1 MLINENEITE
11 YMSKQITSVEIYMY
25 DIVHKVYF
33 PVLTKCKN
41 IKENPNSYI
50 RVDIDQLEDYINH
63 VLSNYDSINIEAT
76 ENHKVEKLLS
86 LPIIR
91 FFVSNIKLFNSLSL
105 WFALIVNFLILISY
119 STFNV
124 GKCNEKNDRLT
135 CPYFLYRGDESN
147 LNRTKQLLWSFGLL
161 QAITTAFIFFI
172 PFSSSIALSKI
183 FLNPLS

>member
-63 VLSNYDSINIEAT
+63 VLSNYDSINI
-76 ENHKVEKLLS
+76 
-86 LPIIR
+86 
-91 FFVSNIKLFNSLSL
+91 
-105 WFALIVNFLILISY
+105 
-119 STFNV
+119 
-124 GKCNEKNDRLT
+124 
-135 CPYFLYRGDESN
+135 
-147 LNRTKQLLWSFGLL
+147 
-161 QAITTAFIFFI
+161 
-172 PFSSSIALSKI
+172 
-183 FLNPLS
+183 